1 MYFYS
6 DSCFDARDDVT
17 SSTVPNGVRL
27 PPISTTTKATA
38 SENKPAAAA
47 GAADSSSDDEP
58 VKAPTE
64 LLVEVNCRQLYL
76 LLLVF
81 HHPLTLSFQV

>member
-1 MYFYS
+1 M
-6 DSCFDARDDVT
+6 
-17 SSTVPNGVRL
+17 
-27 PPISTTTKATA
+27 TTKATA

-47 GAADSSSDDEP
+47 AADSSSDDEP

>member
-38 SENKPAAAA
+38 SENKPAA

-76 LLLVF
+76 LLVVF

>member
-17 SSTVPNGVRL
+17 SSTDPNGVRL

-47 GAADSSSDDEP
+47 AADSSSDDEP